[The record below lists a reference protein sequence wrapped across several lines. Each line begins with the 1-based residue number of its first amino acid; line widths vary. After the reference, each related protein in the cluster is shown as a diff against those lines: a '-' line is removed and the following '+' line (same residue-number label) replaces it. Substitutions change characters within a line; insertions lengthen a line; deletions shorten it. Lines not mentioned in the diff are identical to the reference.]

1 MAKKE
6 FSYRGNSLEE
16 LKAMSMEEL
25 QDLLPSK
32 ARRDL
37 KRGFN
42 EPQGKLLEKIEK
54 ANDGKSVKLRTHSRD
69 MMILPNR
76 VGLTIEVYSGKEFVG
91 VEIAPEMI
99 GHNLVEFVLSRKPV
113 RHSSPGMG
121 ATRSSLYVPLK

>member
-6 FSYRGNSLEE
+6 FTYRGNKLEE

-25 QDLLPSK
+25 QDIFPSK
-32 ARRDL
+32 ARRAL

-42 EPQGKLLEKIEK
+42 EPQEKLLAKIEK
-54 ANDGKSVKLRTHSRD
+54 LNDGKTVKLRTHSRD
-69 MMILPNR
+69 MLIIPKM

-99 GHNLVEFVLSRKPV
+99 GHNLGEFVLSRKPV